1 MLRGASVGLR
11 SRRESDVAVLHAE
24 LYDDIVTRSRADTR
38 PWRPIAAE
46 SSPFRVVEPSDEFD
60 AFSVVELATEELA
73 GAAVLWNI
81 DGHNRSAHL
90 GLSLRP
96 AFRGRGLG
104 TDVVRVL
111 CEYGFTTRGMYRLQL
126 ETLADNAAMIR
137 AATQNGFVREGT
149 LRNSAWVLGEFVDQV
164 VFGLL
169 VSEWKALLPPDP
181 A

>member
-73 GAAVLWNI
+73 GAAVLWNV

-96 AFRGRGLG
+96 AFRG
-104 TDVVRVL
+104 
-111 CEYGFTTRGMYRLQL
+111 
-126 ETLADNAAMIR
+126 
-137 AATQNGFVREGT
+137 
-149 LRNSAWVLGEFVDQV
+149 
-164 VFGLL
+164 
-169 VSEWKALLPPDP
+169 
-181 A
+181 